1 MSIQSSK
8 HKHTIYN
15 LQKNNINAVVANGI
29 WWCDQ
34 LLAEI
39 VTCRA
44 HRRHILCIAVAVK
57 NCSCRRD
64 RSNDED
70 RTRDLFA
77 VADFL
82 VTNYD
87 HVFVFVLLVWLL
99 ERRNSITATV
109 ASVAADLATC
119 SICLGLFVNP
129 KSLPCL
135 HAFCLECLRDS
146 FKNKRPGDKVPCP
159 VCRKE
164 FQIPANGLR
173 SLQHHFI
180 VQQLVDLQLGI
191 CTQCQTRNLRF
202 CSRVCF
208 RYPKHH
214 LV

>member
-1 MSIQSSK
+1 MVWPTARRNCYMSRAPSAYSLHSCCSK
-8 HKHTIYN
+8 KLL
-15 LQKNNINAVVANGI
+15 LQ
-29 WWCDQ
+29 
-34 LLAEI
+34 
-39 VTCRA
+39 T
-44 HRRHILCIAVAVK
+44 
-57 NCSCRRD
+57 
-64 RSNDED
+64 RSLK
-70 RTRDLFA
+70 RWMMTRDLFA

-146 FKNKRPGDKVPCP
+146 FKDKRPGDKVPCP
-159 VCRKE
+159 ICRKG

-191 CTQCQTRNLRF
+191 CTH
-202 CSRVCF
+202 V
-208 RYPKHH
+208 KHVTYGSAVVYVFVTQSIT
-214 LV
+214 L